1 MRKHHAATAPVAG
14 GVRPG
19 ARCRIAHAQLLR
31 QGMVT
36 PQAAEVLELRQ
47 DRAALAQVEQEVARL
62 QARRRA
68 RGGRERS

>member
-1 MRKHHAATAPVAG
+1 MPEPKLGAEQTA
-14 GVRPG
+14 
-19 ARCRIAHAQLLR
+19 LLR
-31 QGMVT
+31 QCMLT

-62 QARRRA
+62 QARRHD